1 MSKYNCPKCGYPLI
15 KVVKSD
21 WSMLNEEQFR
31 TMKAGDYVC
40 EAGCKGD
47 RGKSGLR
54 YYWERELSNKLLNF
68 DRPDGGI

>member
-1 MSKYNCPKCGYPLI
+1 MSKYDCPKCGHPLF
-15 KVVKSD
+15 KVVRSD

-31 TMKAGDYVC
+31 AIRAGDYVC

-54 YYWERELSNKLLNF
+54 YYWEHELPNNSIHSTNKNA
-68 DRPDGGI
+68 GE